1 MEAPAKEGEKEQE
14 AEDKCEVTEAKRRE
28 SLKDLRE
35 LKNMSEDAGW
45 SSKMGSGDQPMGFSH
60 MAGKGDLQRAAAGG
74 LLVMWGPEQGSG
86 EGSSLGEPCGWLR
99 AAGIRFRP
107 VL

>member
-14 AEDKCEVTEAKRRE
+14 AEDKCEVTEAKRRD

-45 SSKMGSGDQPMGFSH
+45 PSKMGSGD
-60 MAGKGDLQRAAAGG
+60 
-74 LLVMWGPEQGSG
+74 
-86 EGSSLGEPCGWLR
+86 
-99 AAGIRFRP
+99 
-107 VL
+107 